1 MISAIAIIE
10 LKREEW
16 KIKRIRAIDR
26 KIEIENEGK
35 KLQSIAYDYLID
47 SIQETISDLSLMI
60 EEIRNI
66 DAYEKSCIELITN
79 QINKKCQ

>member
-16 KIKRIRAIDR
+16 KIKRIRAIER
-26 KIEIENEGK
+26 KIELENEGK
-35 KLQSIAYDYLID
+35 KLQSLAYDDLID